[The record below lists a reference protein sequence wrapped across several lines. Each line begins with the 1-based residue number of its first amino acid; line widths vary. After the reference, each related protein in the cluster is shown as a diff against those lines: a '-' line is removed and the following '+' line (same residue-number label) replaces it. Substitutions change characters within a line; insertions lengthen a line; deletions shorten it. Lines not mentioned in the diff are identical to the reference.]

1 MVKIKSDQSGDT
13 KDPKLTRSEARKL
26 QRDALDSV
34 NSNFSVIMAMLEN
47 QNLLLTGGT
56 PTTKRVDPGTHST
69 PDADIRA
76 GLDHIDIDSVSSQLA
91 ALGSP
96 VRLEILRLCADG
108 PMKVRELADK
118 LGKGTTGQ
126 VYHHLRQLT
135 VANWLRSAGK
145 ATYEINEKRI
155 PALLAIFNASE
166 S

>member
-1 MVKIKSDQSGDT
+1 MVKKKSDQSGDT
-13 KDPKLTRSEARKL
+13 KDPKLTRLEARKL

-34 NSNFSVIMAMLEN
+34 NSNFSVIMTMLEN
-47 QNLLLTGGT
+47 QNVLLTGGAAS
-56 PTTKRVDPGTHST
+56 TKKPDPAHQFSSGVD
-69 PDADIRA
+69 IKA
-76 GLDHIDIDSVSSQLA
+76 GLDNIDIDSVSSQLA